1 MQKQIE
7 QTLTSLEVAEILKK
21 QHKNLLADIRG
32 YIKEL
37 NQLKI
42 QPVDFFQDSTY
53 IDNKGERR
61 LCYNLT
67 KKGCEFVAHK
77 LTGIKG
83 TEFTAIYINRFH
95 DMEEMIKEGI
105 SEKKP
110 KVDRTE
116 IMLLNA
122 RTRQANMYYKLA
134 QVDTLSPTYKSI
146 LVSKAAET
154 LSGESIIPLPK
165 IERKTYSA
173 KEIGDKFG
181 VSANKIGRIANK
193 YNLKTEEY
201 GSYYRDKK
209 KNSDGEC
216 DTWRYY
222 DTVIPVIAKFLQE
235 VA

>member
-1 MQKQIE
+1 MDSYKDA
-7 QTLTSLEVAEILKK
+7 S
-21 QHKNLLADIRG
+21 G
-32 YIKEL
+32 KE
-37 NQLKI
+37 
-42 QPVDFFQDSTY
+42 
-53 IDNKGERR
+53 NK
-61 LCYNLT
+61 CYKAT
-67 KKGCEFVAHK
+67 RMGCEFLANK
-77 LTGIKG
+77 FTSEKGIL
-83 TEFTAIYINRFH
+83 FTAKYAKRFH
-95 DMEEMIKEGI
+95 DMEEMIKEDI
-105 SEKKP
+105 SKKKP

-154 LSGESIIPLPK
+154 LSGKSIILLPK

-201 GSYYRDKK
+201 NSYYRDKK

-216 DTWRYY
+216 DIWRYY
-222 DTVIPVIAKFLQE
+222 DTIIPVIAKFLQE
-235 VA
+235 EAQNILESLVDECVQSQKGGVA